1 MKRITL
7 VTINVIVCLVIF
19 SGFLMIS
26 SLNKRSFNGIVENDI
41 ENISK
46 LSSSTIYS
54 QIDNSLTKP
63 IFVGQTMANDLFLKN
78 WLCDEPTGEDTQKS
92 ELIQQYLAKYQK
104 KYEYDSVFLVSA
116 RSNIYYHYEGIN
128 KVVSKEDKHDVWYYD
143 FIESNENYKLDVDF
157 DEVNSNTLTVFVNC
171 RVENTDG
178 SLLGVV
184 GVGIKMNNLQSLLKS
199 YESEYNLKANLINED
214 GVVQVDSDEKN
225 IETANFFDTANNRSN
240 KEKILSNRDSM
251 EVFWHQENDIQK
263 CTITQY
269 VDNLRWYLVIEK
281 NTAPVRDALTMQF
294 KQDLILVFGIT
305 ALVLLSSILIIHR
318 FKRLLISQAATDDVT
333 GLPNY
338 KMFEEAFWHNS
349 KNPAFKQGLFF
360 MFDIDN
366 FKGIND
372 EFGHMYGNSVLH
384 RISQTT
390 KTILGNDGFISRF
403 GGDEF
408 VGVIYGAPSKAKDVV
423 QKIFA
428 EMSGEQK
435 NITVSMGVTCLK
447 SNSKLDS
454 LTKEA
459 DSAMYQAKNQGRNR
473 IAYYDDAEKGC
484 E

>member
-225 IETANFFDTANNRSN
+225 IELQIFS
-240 KEKILSNRDSM
+240 
-251 EVFWHQENDIQK
+251 
-263 CTITQY
+263 TQ
-269 VDNLRWYLVIEK
+269 
-281 NTAPVRDALTMQF
+281 Q
-294 KQDLILVFGIT
+294 
-305 ALVLLSSILIIHR
+305 
-318 FKRLLISQAATDDVT
+318 
-333 GLPNY
+333 
-338 KMFEEAFWHNS
+338 
-349 KNPAFKQGLFF
+349 
-360 MFDIDN
+360 
-366 FKGIND
+366 
-372 EFGHMYGNSVLH
+372 
-384 RISQTT
+384 
-390 KTILGNDGFISRF
+390 
-403 GGDEF
+403 
-408 VGVIYGAPSKAKDVV
+408 
-423 QKIFA
+423 
-428 EMSGEQK
+428 
-435 NITVSMGVTCLK
+435 ITVP
-447 SNSKLDS
+447 
-454 LTKEA
+454 TK
-459 DSAMYQAKNQGRNR
+459 K
-473 IAYYDDAEKGC
+473 KF
-484 E
+484 